1 MVKSKKGNLIR
12 NIENYFSFVILIFI
26 VVLLLVEVIGRTF
39 FSTGIPGSLD
49 YIQHLV
55 LWIAFLGAMITTR
68 EGKHL
73 SLSISVE
80 NIKDPVKKWIKMAIG
95 FISVNVCTTL
105 TLTSVRFVIVGF
117 DTSQKVGFLPVHFFL
132 LVMPIGFFIIT
143 LRFIKH
149 AEGGLTEKLVIS
161 SGALVAI
168 LFSLHSIFFLVQDIS
183 LFINPDDFTT
193 FDKME
198 GILDTYN
205 SFYSPVLSIL
215 LWPLVIILV
224 SSAILGAPI
233 FIVMGG
239 LAIVFFANSGLSIG
253 DIPQEAYTVLSRN
266 EIPAIPLFTLTGFLL
281 SESKAGERFVGF
293 FKSFIGWLPG
303 GLAIVSILVCAFF
316 TTFTGASGVTILALG
331 GLLSIVLI
339 KRNYKETFS
348 YGLLTGSG
356 SVGLLF
362 PPSLPLIMYGVAA
375 AVSIRDLFIGG
386 IFPGILLVLTLCI
399 MGIYHAVKNNVK
411 RIPFKLKNIL
421 GPLKKSLPEL
431 LLPIIILVCF
441 FSGFTTLVETGAIAV
456 VYVLIIEV
464 FVYKDIKIKDLPAVF
479 IKGIPIVGGILIILA
494 IAKGFSYYIID
505 QRIPLHLTA
514 WCEKNITS
522 PVLFLILLNI
532 GLLITGCFMD
542 IFSAILVV
550 APLVIPLG
558 QLYRIHP
565 VHLGIIFLANLQLGY
580 MTPPVG
586 LNLFLASYRFN
597 QPLVKI
603 YKQVLPF
610 FLAMLVSVLLVT
622 YVPPL
627 TTIFLKPVKNPGD
640 VWLVKKKNNNKDAAF
655 FTTEVH
661 VDTGTQKFAAYEF
674 EINYDPAL
682 VKLYEK
688 TGMRGVVPGPNGFV
702 TSVNTDNPGILVIQG
717 LDIFGKL
724 PGRDLYM
731 ADINWQ
737 AISEGN
743 TEYLIKVNIL
753 KDESQ
758 EDIGKPFGI
767 PLKVELKKTSA

>member
-1 MVKSKKGNLIR
+1 MAGSKKENLLR
-12 NIENYFSFVILIFI
+12 RFENHFSFVILSLI
-26 VVLLLVEVIGRTF
+26 VVLLLVEVIGRKF
-39 FSTGIPGSLD
+39 FSTGIPGSSG

-55 LWIAFLGAMITTR
+55 LWIAFIGAMITTR
-68 EGKHL
+68 EKKHL
-73 SLSISVE
+73 SLSIGIE
-80 NIKDPVKKWIKMAIG
+80 NIKEPFKRWIKTATS
-95 FISVNVCTTL
+95 FISVNVCTTF
-105 TLTSVRFVIVGF
+105 TLTSIRFVIVGF
-117 DTSQKVGFLPVHFFL
+117 DPSQKVGFLPIHFFL
-132 LVMPIGFFIIT
+132 FFMPIGFFIIT

-149 AEGGLTEKLVIS
+149 TEGGITEKLIIS
-161 SGALVAI
+161 SGAIVAI
-168 LFSLHSIFFLVQDIS
+168 IFSLHSIFFLIQDIS

-193 FDKME
+193 FDKMAGLIE
-198 GILDTYN
+198 VYN

-215 LWPLVIILV
+215 LWPIVIILIA
-224 SSAILGAPI
+224 SAILGTPI
-233 FIVMGG
+233 FIVLGG

-253 DIPQEAYTVLSRN
+253 DIPQEAYTVLSRH
-266 EIPAIPLFTLTGFLL
+266 EIPAIPLFTLAGFLL

-293 FKSFIGWLPG
+293 FKSFVGWLPG
-303 GLAIVSILVCAFF
+303 GLAIVAILVCTFF

-339 KRNYKETFS
+339 KRKYKESFS

-375 AVSIRDLFIGG
+375 AISIRDLFIGG
-386 IFPGILLVLTLCI
+386 ILPGILLVLTLCI
-399 MGIYHAVKNNVK
+399 MGIYHAVHNKVK
-411 RIPFKLKNIL
+411 RIPFKLKNIIS
-421 GPLKKSLPEL
+421 PFKESLPEL
-431 LLPIIILVCF
+431 MLPVIILICF

-456 VYVLIIEV
+456 FYVLVIEV
-464 FVYKDIKIKDLPAVF
+464 FLYKDIKIKELPKVF
-479 IKGIPIVGGILIILA
+479 IKGIPIIGGILIILA
-494 IAKGFSYYIID
+494 IAKGLSYYIID
-505 QRIPLHLTA
+505 QRIPLHLTN
-514 WCEKNITS
+514 WCENNITS
-522 PVLFLILLNI
+522 PIIFLILLNI

-610 FLAMLVSVLLVT
+610 FLAMLVSVLLIT
-622 YVPPL
+622 YVPPI
-627 TTIFLKPVKNPGD
+627 TTLFLKPVKNPGD
-640 VWLVKKKNNNKDAAF
+640 VWLVKKKNNEKNSNF

-661 VDTGTQKFAAYEF
+661 VDSGTQKFAAYDF
-674 EINYDPAL
+674 EIAYDPVL

-688 TGMRGVVPGPNGFV
+688 IGMQGVVPGPNGFI
-702 TSVNTDNPGILVIQG
+702 TSVNSDNPGILIIQG

-731 ADINWQ
+731 ADINWK
-737 AISEGN
+737 AISEG
-743 TEYLIKVNIL
+743 TVEYIIKVNVL

-767 PLKVELKKTSA
+767 PLKLKL